1 MKNLLRIA
9 SCLLL
14 GSLFIIS
21 SCSKDEDGIPNNTI
35 RYNGKNYKFDFAI
48 GINYGSLEVAGVTY
62 NNTDFLFFDRE
73 VDISNPDAS
82 YEHGLYLELFSA
94 GGANFQNGTFVYF
107 NDTGSIPSGSLFT
120 QGILFFFDEDEEP
133 VEITGGTITV
143 TITGTVYT
151 FIFDTT
157 TEDGKKLEG
166 RFSKEIE
173 IDNIGEPNVS
183 GNVVVGDDS
192 RSTDFGMIEDHGALG
207 GHYNYDFIIYDS
219 DDTYELYFEAFSLG
233 TTAFQ
238 AGTFTYGTTATNYF
252 NVVQYFDYE
261 TFTLYEAISG
271 SVVVTKLSG
280 AREYRLQFN
289 VVLDDAS
296 TLVGTVEGNF
306 RYSYEGGRM
315 GRVRQ
320 ERGSEYFNVNKSSVR
335 RSKK

>member
-1 MKNLLRIA
+1 M
-9 SCLLL
+9 L

-21 SCSKDEDGIPNNTI
+21 SCSKNEDGIPNNTI
-35 RYNGKNYKFDFAI
+35 RYNGKNYK
-48 GINYGSLEVAGVTY
+48 
-62 NNTDFLFFDRE
+62 
-73 VDISNPDAS
+73 
-82 YEHGLYLELFSA
+82 
-94 GGANFQNGTFVYF
+94 
-107 NDTGSIPSGSLFT
+107 
-120 QGILFFFDEDEEP
+120 
-133 VEITGGTITV
+133 
-143 TITGTVYT
+143 
-151 FIFDTT
+151 
-157 TEDGKKLEG
+157 
-166 RFSKEIE
+166 
-173 IDNIGEPNVS
+173 
-183 GNVVVGDDS
+183 
-192 RSTDFGMIEDHGALG
+192 
-207 GHYNYDFIIYDS
+207 IIYDS
-219 DDTYELYFEAFSLG
+219 EASCELYFEAFSLG

-335 RSKK
+335 R